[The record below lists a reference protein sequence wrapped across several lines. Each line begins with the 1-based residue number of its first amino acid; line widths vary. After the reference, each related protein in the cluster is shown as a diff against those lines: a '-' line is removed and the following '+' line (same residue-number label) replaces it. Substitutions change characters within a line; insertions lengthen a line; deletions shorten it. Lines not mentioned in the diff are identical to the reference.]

1 MGEPQRECV
10 IARPDP
16 RGPRERCKIGEMKVK
31 EALELAQ
38 EKLNDVREA
47 HYLLSSFLRRDL
59 SFLYAHPEEEL
70 EGSPAE
76 LLRWIEMRSRGVPL
90 AYLSHLKEFYGRQ
103 FYLDHRVLIP
113 RPETEILIEEAISL
127 GRELRRGNKGG
138 KGLTFFD
145 LGTGSGCLAVTLAL
159 EFEEAEVLA
168 SDISPEVLE
177 VARINA
183 GLHKVQDRVTL
194 LQGDLFS
201 PLRKPVDAIL
211 ANLPYVPES
220 FVKERPELAHEPPL
234 SLIGGESGAEIV
246 SRMLEVAPRWLKA
259 PGFLLAEIGEEEL
272 LEKARE
278 AFPDASVS
286 LIYDLQGLPRV
297 LKIKK

>member
-1 MGEPQRECV
+1 V

-16 RGPRERCKIGEMKVK
+16 RKRCKIGEMKLK
-31 EALELAQ
+31 EALKISQ
-38 EKLNDVREA
+38 EKLKDAREA
-47 HYLLSSFLRRDL
+47 NYLLSAFLRRDFSYL
-59 SFLYAHPEEEL
+59 LAHPEEEL

-76 LLRWIEMRSRGVPL
+76 LFRWIEMRSRGVPL
-90 AYLSHLKEFYGRQ
+90 AYLSHLKEFYGRK
-103 FYLDHRVLIP
+103 FYLDQRVLIP

-127 GRELRRGNKGG
+127 GRKLWGG
-138 KGLTFFD
+138 THGGEGLTFFD

-168 SDISPEVLE
+168 SDISLDALE

-183 GLHKVQDRVTL
+183 RIHRVEDRISFL
-194 LQGDLFS
+194 EGDLFS

-211 ANLPYVPES
+211 ANLPYVPEKWVKGKIELS
-220 FVKERPELAHEPPL
+220 FEPPS
-234 SLIGGESGAEIV
+234 SLIGGESGAETV
-246 SRMLEVAPRWLKA
+246 SRMLEGAPRWLKA
-259 PGFLLAEIGEEEL
+259 PGFLLAEIGEGAEGP

-278 AFPDASVS
+278 AFPDAQVS